1 MSVEETLVLVKPDG
15 VARNL
20 TGEILRR
27 IEAKGYSLV
36 DIRLVEADRE
46 LLAAHYEEHLGKPF
60 YEPLVEFMESGPVV
74 AIRLAGER
82 VIEGFRSLAGTTD
95 PTTAAPG
102 TIRGDLGRDWG
113 LKVQQNLVHGSD
125 SPESAARELALWFSA
140 AG

>member
-1 MSVEETLVLVKPDG
+1 MSDIEETLVLIKPDG

-27 IEAKGYSLV
+27 IEAKGYQLV
-36 DIRLVEADRE
+36 DIKLIHADRS
-46 LLAAHYEEHLGKPF
+46 LLAAHYVEHEGKPF
-60 YEPLVEFMESGPVV
+60 YEPLMGFMESGPVV
-74 AIRLAGER
+74 AIRVAGHR

-95 PTTAAPG
+95 PTMAAPG

-125 SPESAARELALWFSA
+125 SPETASRELALWFSA
-140 AG
+140 

>member
-1 MSVEETLVLVKPDG
+1 MAIQETLVLVKPDG

-36 DIRLVEADRE
+36 DIKLVEADRD
-46 LLAAHYEEHLGKPF
+46 LLSQHYEEHIGKPF

-74 AIRLAGER
+74 AIRVAGDR
-82 VIEGFRSLAGTTD
+82 VIEGFRALAGTTD

-125 SPESAARELALWFSA
+125 SPESAARELGLWF
-140 AG
+140 

>member
-1 MSVEETLVLVKPDG
+1 MPQTTEETLVLVKPDG

-27 IEAKGYSLV
+27 IEAKGYALV
-36 DIRLVEADRE
+36 DIRLVEADRA
-46 LLAAHYEEHLGKPF
+46 LLAQHYAEHEGKPF
-60 YEPLVEFMESGPVV
+60 YEPLVEFMESGPIV
-74 AIRLAGER
+74 AIRLAGNR

-113 LKVQQNLVHGSD
+113 LAVQQNLVHGSD
-125 SPESAARELALWFSA
+125 SVESATRELALWF
-140 AG
+140 G